1 MTKVQVTYELDG
13 PVDEAVM
20 DRINRVHGVYG
31 IQAAQLSPAM
41 DSLLVMYD
49 ATRMGLDDVDQ
60 TLHSA
65 GLRVR
70 RTSVA

>member
-20 DRINRVHGVYG
+20 EKIGRVHGVYG

-41 DSLLVMYD
+41 DLLIVQYD

-70 RTSVA
+70 RVSV

>member
-20 DRINRVHGVYG
+20 EKINRVHGVYG
-31 IQAAQLSPAM
+31 IQGAQLSAAM
-41 DSLLVMYD
+41 DALVVQYD
-49 ATRMGLDDVDQ
+49 ATRMKPDDVDR
-60 TLHSA
+60 TLHSC

-70 RTSVA
+70 RTPA